1 MRASGRLRARG
12 ARHRA
17 AMLAIIGGCVV
28 ATILLG
34 VCLRRTVFKPQP
46 AAFGT
51 MRDDFKFSID
61 QTDFQGD
68 GSKRLPEVDD
78 EFDIDQELQQQLE
91 RTRGST
97 VARRLEEGAV
107 RKGTD
112 GNILIG
118 DLTSDAQINQEAFEA
133 EMRAELAE
141 FDELAAEE
149 LPMEPAAKPS
159 S

>member
-1 MRASGRLRARG
+1 M
-12 ARHRA
+12 A
-17 AMLAIIGGCVV
+17 AIAGCLLAM
-28 ATILLG
+28 ALLG

-78 EFDIDQELQQQLE
+78 EFDIDVELQQQLE
-91 RTRGST
+91 RTRGPV
-97 VARRLEEGAV
+97 VAKRADAGSA
-107 RKGTD
+107 RKGRD
-112 GNILIG
+112 GLNLIG
-118 DLTSDAQINQEAFEA
+118 DLTSDAQVNQEAFEA

-149 LPMEPAAKPS
+149 AAFEPVIKVARGAGERS
-159 S
+159 